1 MWKKVEARSRGPRP
15 ARAAAAR
22 VCSEDF
28 LGTEEPAVIQK
39 ILKTGNMEQDLT
51 DHAWR
56 SSTLVCCHRTSSST
70 TLVLAGACLPS
81 LIGRIVVALASSCA
95 HRGRVAVRASDLGLD
110 IIISFATRGS
120 DLPPTPAI
128 SMWRGAEATGS
139 DPHKVV
145 APNRAEEATT
155 VPPPQPPMGVGWIR
169 EQLAASLKEEF
180 PGRYATARRADAR
193 KRPRA
198 RKRAALDDEM
208 ADACLYRLRHS
219 LPKPCHPLLPLPPPP
234 MAARLNSHRATV
246 ASTSHTAD
254 HGHLATTSRLGREH
268 PSRSG
273 R

>member
-1 MWKKVEARSRGPRP
+1 
-15 ARAAAAR
+15 
-22 VCSEDF
+22 
-28 LGTEEPAVIQK
+28 
-39 ILKTGNMEQDLT
+39 MEQDLT

-56 SSTLVCCHRTSSST
+56 SSTLVCCCHRTSSST

-95 HRGRVAVRASDLGLD
+95 HHGRVAVRASDLGLD

-139 DPHKVV
+139 DPHKVI

-180 PGRYATARRADAR
+180 PGRYATARRADASVHAPASALPWMTKWPMLAFTDYVTR
-193 KRPRA
+193 FPKAMPPSAAAAAATDGSAPQLTPRH
-198 RKRAALDDEM
+198 
-208 ADACLYRLRHS
+208 C
-219 LPKPCHPLLPLPPPP
+219 
-234 MAARLNSHRATV
+234 RLNLTHRGPWPFGDHVQTGKG
-246 ASTSHTAD
+246 TSQ
-254 HGHLATTSRLGREH
+254 
-268 PSRSG
+268 
-273 R
+273 